1 MRLTLRTLLAWL
13 DNVLPAGEQK
23 QLGEKVTAS
32 PVAQQLVDRI
42 RLVVERPQVGA
53 PRPAGRGLAADA
65 NSVAEYLDNTLEP
78 ARLEPLERICLESDM
93 HLAEVAAC
101 HTLLAELAEDPSVV
115 EPLDQAGRSRLLA
128 ALRHLPQQQTPSP
141 AKPTVR
147 PAEPAPLP
155 AGMLPQVE
163 RPSLRRP
170 AAPWRAWLAGG
181 AALATLVA
189 LGLFFASAAGLL
201 HWGRP
206 AAEREN
212 KPREGGAAPEGEMA
226 GAEPVAEEP
235 AGRPEPQ
242 ATVALEPAGA
252 PATPVVPPVTEP
264 VPHEIAIDI
273 EVDAGLEAAAPK
285 NAPPAAV
292 GQVGSAGL
300 ILRRATGAAAPGWL
314 PAAADMALERGDELL
329 VPPGF
334 HPDLQLG
341 AASVRL
347 LPRTRASVAVDADG
361 TPRMVILF
369 GRAVVQVAPGQPLG
383 ISAGALVGSCVAA
396 APAAVAVEVRLE
408 REPGAEPA
416 AEGGGAR
423 LTAVTGQ
430 LAWQQG
436 TAGEPPAG
444 GWLEGVEHQV
454 TLKPDGALDWLATQ
468 PRAAAVL
475 RAGPVPAWARSASR
489 IDPLEAGACGALV
502 ARLASLPAEP
512 AAAANAFQQ
521 VLRTMASDRRV
532 ENRMLAAGTLALAD
546 DFEQLVDLLCCETPG
561 LQLAQGQWSV
571 LEAAAVP
578 AALGRGAESAARLRQ
593 AFATR
598 GPGGK
603 ADLLCR
609 LARGFSAADL
619 AAGGVELLSHLDD
632 SSLVVR
638 RYAYKCLLESVQ
650 PAGVDRLRYR
660 PDGLPELRR
669 EGIQWWRGQAEKGLL
684 RSAEPRHQPPKD
696 G

>member
-13 DNVLPAGEQK
+13 DNILPAGEQK
-23 QLGEKVTAS
+23 QLGDKVTAS

-53 PRPAGRGLAADA
+53 PRPDGRGLAADA

-78 ARLEPLERICLESDM
+78 ERLEPLERICLESDM

-115 EPLDQAGRSRLLA
+115 MPLDQAGRSRLLE
-128 ALRHLPQQQTPSP
+128 ALRHLPQQQRPSP

-147 PAEPAPLP
+147 PAEPAPPP
-155 AGMLPQVE
+155 ARTLPQVE
-163 RPSLRRP
+163 RPSRRRP

-181 AALATLVA
+181 AALTTLVA

-206 AAEREN
+206 AAVREVV
-212 KPREGGAAPEGEMA
+212 PQRGGAAPEGEMA
-226 GAEPVAEEP
+226 GAEPVADEP
-235 AGRPEPQ
+235 SGRPEPE
-242 ATVALEPAGA
+242 AAAAVEPDRA
-252 PATPVVPPVTEP
+252 PAAPVVAPVTEP
-264 VPHEIAIDI
+264 VPSEIAIDI
-273 EVDAGLEAAAPK
+273 EVDAGPEAAAPE
-285 NAPPAAV
+285 NTPPAAV

-341 AASVRL
+341 EASVRL
-347 LPRTRASVAVDADG
+347 LPRTRASIAVDADG
-361 TPRMVILF
+361 TPRLVILF
-369 GRAVVQVAPGQPLG
+369 GCAVVQLAPGQPLG
-383 ISAGALVGSCVAA
+383 ISAGGLVGSCVAA
-396 APAAVAVEVRLE
+396 APAAAAVEVRLE

-416 AEGGGAR
+416 AEGESAR
-423 LTAVTGQ
+423 LTALAAP

-444 GWLEGVEHQV
+444 GWLEGAGREV
-454 TLKPDGALDWLATQ
+454 TLEPEGALEWHARQ
-468 PRAAAVL
+468 PRVAAVL
-475 RAGPVPAWARSASR
+475 RAGPVPAWVRSAAR

-512 AAAANAFQQ
+512 AAAAAFQQ
-521 VLRTMASDRRV
+521 VLRAMAADRRV
-532 ENRMLAAGTLALAD
+532 ENRMLAAGTLALTD
-546 DFEQLVDLLCCETPG
+546 DFEPLVDLLSADTPG
-561 LQLAQGQWSV
+561 LQLAERQWTV

-578 AALGRGAESAARLRQ
+578 LALRRSPASAAHLDQ

-598 GPGGK
+598 GPVGK
-603 ADLLCR
+603 AELLSR
-609 LARGFSAADL
+609 LARGFSAAEL
-619 AAGGVELLSHLDD
+619 AAGGGELLAALDD

-669 EGIQWWRGQAEKGLL
+669 EGMQWWRGQAEKGLL
-684 RSAEPRHQPPKD
+684 RPAEPRHQPPKD

>member
-13 DNVLPAGEQK
+13 DNVLPASEQK

-53 PRPAGRGLAADA
+53 PRPDGRGLAADA
-65 NSVAEYLDNTLEP
+65 NSVAEYLDNTLEHE
-78 ARLEPLERICLESDM
+78 RLEPLERICLESDM

-128 ALRHLPQQQTPSP
+128 ALRHLPQPQTPVP

-147 PAEPAPLP
+147 PAEPAHLP
-155 AGMLPQVE
+155 AGTLPQVE

-181 AALATLVA
+181 AALAALVA

-201 HWGRP
+201 RWGRP
-206 AAEREN
+206 TAVGEVPLRGEGVAPGREL
-212 KPREGGAAPEGEMA
+212 A
-226 GAEPVAEEP
+226 GAEPIAEEP
-235 AGRPEPQ
+235 AGRPEPE
-242 ATVALEPAGA
+242 AAAAVEPDGA
-252 PATPVVPPVTEP
+252 PAAPVLAPATEP
-264 VPHEIAIDI
+264 APQEIAIEI
-273 EVDAGLEAAAPK
+273 EVDAGLEAAVPE

-292 GQVGSAGL
+292 GSVGSTGL

-314 PAAADMALERGDELL
+314 PAAVGRALERDDELL

-341 AASVRL
+341 EASVRL
-347 LPRTRASVAVDADG
+347 LPRTQASIAVDADG
-361 TPRMVILF
+361 TPRMVVLF
-369 GRAVVQVAPGQPLG
+369 GRAVVQLAPGQPLG
-383 ISAGALVGSCVAA
+383 ISAGGLVGSCVAA

-408 REPGAEPA
+408 REPGAEPP
-416 AEGGGAR
+416 AEGGWAR
-423 LTAVTGQ
+423 LTALAGP

-436 TAGEPPAG
+436 TADQPPAG
-444 GWLEGVEHQV
+444 GWLEGVEREV
-454 TLKPDGALDWLATQ
+454 TLTPEGALEWHAQQ
-468 PRAAAVL
+468 PHAAAVL
-475 RAGPVPAWARSASR
+475 RAGPVPAWVRSASR

-512 AAAANAFQQ
+512 AAAAAAFQN

-546 DFEQLVDLLCCETPG
+546 DFEPLVDLLCSETPG

-571 LEAAAVP
+571 LEAATVP

-603 ADLLCR
+603 ADLLSR

-619 AAGGVELLSHLDD
+619 AVGGVELLSGLDD

-684 RSAEPRHQPPKD
+684 RWAEPRHQPSKD

>member
-13 DNVLPAGEQK
+13 DNVLPADEQQ

-42 RLVVERPQVGA
+42 RLVVERPQVSA

-78 ARLEPLERICLESDM
+78 DRLEPLERICLESDV

-101 HTLLAELAEDPSVV
+101 HTLLAELAEDPSIVA
-115 EPLDQAGRSRLLA
+115 PLDQAGRSRLFA

-141 AKPTVR
+141 AKPTGR
-147 PAEPAPLP
+147 PAEPAPRSAGQLP
-155 AGMLPQVE
+155 RVE

-181 AALATLVA
+181 AALATLVG
-189 LGLFFASAAGLL
+189 LGLFFASAAGMLR
-201 HWGRP
+201 WGRP
-206 AAEREN
+206 AAV
-212 KPREGGAAPEGEMA
+212 REGAPPGEGAAAEEEVV
-226 GAEPVAEEP
+226 GAEPGGEEP
-235 AGRPEPQ
+235 AGRPEP
-242 ATVALEPAGA
+242 EPAAAVEPDGA
-252 PATPVVPPVTEP
+252 PEAPVVAPVTEP
-264 VPHEIAIDI
+264 APHEIAIDI
-273 EVDAGLEAAAPK
+273 EADAGLEADAPK
-285 NAPPAAV
+285 NAPPAPV
-292 GQVGSAGL
+292 GQVGSSGL
-300 ILRRATGAAAPGWL
+300 ILRRAKGAAAPGWL

-341 AASVRL
+341 EASVRL

-369 GRAVVQVAPGQPLG
+369 GRAVVQLAPGQPLG
-383 ISAGALVGSCVAA
+383 ISAGALVGRCVAA

-416 AEGGGAR
+416 AAEGWAR
-423 LTAVTGQ
+423 LTALAGP

-436 TAGEPPAG
+436 MAGEPPAG
-444 GWLEGVEHQV
+444 GWLEGVEREV
-454 TLKPDGALDWLATQ
+454 TLTPEGALEWHAPQ

-475 RAGPVPAWARSASR
+475 PAGPVPAWGRSAAR
-489 IDPLEAGACGALV
+489 IDPLEAGACGALA

-512 AAAANAFQQ
+512 AAAAAFQQ
-521 VLRTMASDRRV
+521 VLRAMASDRRV
-532 ENRMLAAGTLALAD
+532 ENRILAAGTLALAD
-546 DFEQLVDLLCCETPG
+546 DFDPLVDLLCAETPG
-561 LQLAQGQWSV
+561 LQLAQRQWSV
-571 LEAAAVP
+571 LEAATVP

-593 AFATR
+593 ALVAR

-603 ADLLCR
+603 ADLLSR

-619 AAGGVELLSHLDD
+619 AAEGMELLNCLDD

-650 PAGVDRLRYR
+650 PSGVDRLRYR

-684 RSAEPRHQPPKD
+684 RWAEPRHQPPKD